1 MTDLSKLSTAELKR
15 KEKLLTRALGVQEAR
30 AHLMRFTQLMFPDP
44 NDPED
49 ASRTSYDTQAH
60 HKLIADAVMEAFA
73 GKTQFLAISMPPQHG
88 KSDLI
93 SRKGVAW
100 FAGKWPT
107 KNLIF
112 GTYNQDFANEFG
124 DDVRSIILRPE
135 YRQVFPYTEF
145 RKGSKARDHMVTTK
159 GGKLSF
165 LGRGGSATGRPADLL
180 IVDDPIK
187 NAQEAESLAS
197 RNEVWQWY
205 TQALDTRCHVN
216 SSQIIVLTRWH
227 EDDIIGRL
235 TDPTNPFYDEFVA
248 KRWTVINIPAV
259 MDNESIAKALGK
271 KVGESLWPARFPLEL
286 LDDRRR
292 KNPYAFNALYMG
304 KPTPPEG
311 AFYKLEHFKGYK
323 SVSELP
329 QDMTYYGAAD
339 LAVNPEKD
347 NDKTAIGTVGVDH
360 EDNLWLLPDIFW
372 GRKSADKSIE
382 DIIDMA
388 ERYDWV
394 SFFIERGPVWRSI
407 EPFMQKRHRER
418 GARFHIED
426 LALTRGTQSV
436 GYGPKAARS
445 LPLRGR
451 AMQGKV
457 FWPTFAPWWPAAKDH
472 LLKFTGSG
480 TDKEDD
486 FADMVALFG
495 NGLALQMRGRA
506 PAVSKEGNVYK
517 VGTWGQIRQT
527 LERDRKNRKLR
538 TVRAGW

>member
-30 AHLMRFTQLMFPDP
+30 ASLLRFTQLMFPDP
-44 NDPED
+44 QDPED
-49 ASRTSYDTQAH
+49 ASRSIYDTQPH
-60 HKLIADAVMEAFA
+60 HRLVAAAVEEAFA
-73 GKTQFLAISMPPQHG
+73 CKTQYTAISMPPQHG

-124 DDVRSIILRPE
+124 DDVRSIMLRPE
-135 YRQVFPYTEF
+135 YRQVFPYTEM

-187 NAQEAESLAS
+187 NAQEAESMAS

-205 TQALDTRCHVN
+205 TQALDSRCHVN

-235 TDPTNPFYDEFVA
+235 TDPTNPFYDEQVA
-248 KRWTVINIPAV
+248 RKWTVINIPAV
-259 MDNESIAKALGK
+259 MDNEEIAKALGR
-271 KVGESLWPARFPLEL
+271 KVGEALWSARFPLDL
-286 LDDRRR
+286 LEDRRR
-292 KNPYAFNALYMG
+292 KNPYAFHALYMG

-323 SVSELP
+323 STSDLP
-329 QDMTYYGAAD
+329 QDMTYYIAGD

-347 NDKTAIGTVGVDH
+347 NDKTAIGVVGVDSK
-360 EDNLWLLPDIFW
+360 DDLWLLPDLVW
-372 GRKSADKSIE
+372 GRKSADKSVE

-388 ERYDWV
+388 ERHAAV

-407 EPFMQKRHRER
+407 EPFMLKRMRER
-418 GARFHIED
+418 GAQFHIED
-426 LALTRGTQSV
+426 LPLTRGAQSV
-436 GYGPKAARS
+436 GHGPKAARS

-451 AMQGKV
+451 MMQGKV
-457 FWPTFAPWWPAAKDH
+457 HLPMFAPWWPAAKDH

-486 FADMVALFG
+486 LADMIALFG

-506 PAVSKEGNVYK
+506 PDVAREGNVYK
-517 VGTWGQIRQT
+517 VGTWGHLRQS
-527 LERDRKNRKLR
+527 LQRDRQARKVR